1 MEELKRCPFCGSI
14 PTLYH
19 DGLHQVD
26 SKRRYHTTWMILCEK
41 CHNVSMSNSAY
52 YSFGEDGVCHRMT
65 KKTDDK
71 KSSDGGTAV
80 TKRIEYGA
88 GTQAENIND
97 SSVGTRSCDGR
108 ANRRGIWSIRP
119 KLCTVC

>member
-41 CHNVSMSNSAY
+41 CHNASMSNSAY
-52 YSFGEDGVCHRMT
+52 YNFGED
-65 KKTDDK
+65 
-71 KSSDGGTAV
+71 AV
-80 TKRIEYGA
+80 LSPYDEK
-88 GTQAENIND
+88 
-97 SSVGTRSCDGR
+97 DGR
-108 ANRRGIWSIRP
+108 QEIISRWNSRYREN
-119 KLCTVC
+119 

>member
-1 MEELKRCPFCGSI
+1 MEKLKRCPFCGSV

-41 CHNVSMSNSAY
+41 CHNASMSNSAY
-52 YSFGEDGVCHRMT
+52 YSFGEDGVLSPYDEKDGRQEIIT
-65 KKTDDK
+65 
-71 KSSDGGTAV
+71 GGTAV
-80 TKRIEYGA
+80 TERIEYGA

-97 SSVGTRSCDGR
+97 SSVGTRPCDGR
-108 ANRRGIWSIRP
+108 ANRRGIWSIHP
-119 KLCTVC
+119 QLCAVC

>member
-41 CHNVSMSNSAY
+41 VS
-52 YSFGEDGVCHRMT
+52 
-65 KKTDDK
+65 
-71 KSSDGGTAV
+71 
-80 TKRIEYGA
+80 
-88 GTQAENIND
+88 
-97 SSVGTRSCDGR
+97 
-108 ANRRGIWSIRP
+108 
-119 KLCTVC
+119 